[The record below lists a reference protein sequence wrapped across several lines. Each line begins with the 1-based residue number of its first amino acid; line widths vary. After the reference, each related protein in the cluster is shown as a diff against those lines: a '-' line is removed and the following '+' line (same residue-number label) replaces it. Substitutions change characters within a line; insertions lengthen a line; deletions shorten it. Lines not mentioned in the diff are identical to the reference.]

1 MEKGYAS
8 KGTTLTFYPIPDDV
22 LLSIGRLVR
31 AWGELE
37 QMINLYIQSLT
48 LLNDSQILLFL
59 GRQNISAKIALAGK
73 LAKVKSKA
81 ADKLHQKLFVKESQA
96 ANFFNIA
103 LKCRNVVSHGRYVG
117 VTKDGKYAFATTDIG
132 AYDKTFAVTDVHCY
146 DAENLGQ
153 IARFAEAVIDGFVH
167 ELKLGPLLEKQLPKT
182 LGRHPKAPKRPSRTR
197 TRRPSASGM

>member
-1 MEKGYAS
+1 MEKDYAL
-8 KGTTLTFYPIPDDV
+8 KGTKLTFQPIPDDV
-22 LLSIGRLVR
+22 LLTIGKLAR

-48 LLNDSQILLFL
+48 PLNDSQILLFL

-96 ANFFNIA
+96 TNFFNIA

-117 VTKDGKYAFATTDIG
+117 ITRDAKLAFATTDIG
-132 AYDKTFAVTDVHCY
+132 AYDKTFAITDVHCY
-146 DAENLGQ
+146 DAENLSR
-153 IARFAEAVIDGFVH
+153 IAEFSEAVIDGFIH
-167 ELKLGPLLEKQLPKT
+167 ELRLGPLLEKQFPRT
-182 LGRHPKAPKRPSRTR
+182 LGRHPKAPKGQSKTRVRPRS
-197 TRRPSASGM
+197 PSHG